1 MIKCLKGVGAMKT
14 KINLVLLFFAVFV
27 IGCQPKQA
35 TQEPEGCT
43 LQKYKS
49 SATVL
54 MRRYSLVI
62 KELDIR
68 DATSRN
74 ITREKLL
81 DLKEKI
87 DAVKCKE
94 RYPLKHE
101 TLAYSV
107 KHMLDALDYTDQGD
121 YESANQSIN
130 AALIN
135 VEQFNDWSVDVGE

>member
-1 MIKCLKGVGAMKT
+1 MKT

-54 MRRYSLVI
+54 MRRYAVI
-62 KELDIR
+62 VDDLELR
-68 DATSRN
+68 DATSRAE
-74 ITREKLL
+74 TRTKLL
-81 DLKEKI
+81 ILKGEI
-87 DAVKCKE
+87 DTVECRE
-94 RYPLKHE
+94 NYPMKHE
-101 TLAYSV
+101 TLEYSV
-107 KHMLDALDYTDQGD
+107 KHLLDALDYTDQGD

-135 VEQFNDWSVDVGE
+135 VKQFNDWSVDVGE